1 MDWTNIRCLCSGC
14 NGLLKPCACGILCAC
29 LMDVRLP
36 SELTSSPPF
45 CFIYLPQTLL
55 FFATLTGSPK
65 ILFYQHTIRDYS
77 DLRKKKMRAS
87 WENWGN
93 YTFIN
98 VRATQNSTTAYYRAL
113 IVYLSTKNLTLFHSG
128 IRALSKSAQ
137 ETMEIFCTLLVPR
150 QIVHLFLHT
159 LSMMFMHPFFQGSTV
174 LLFRKWTFHCNIY
187 SIITSPRTD
196 DMLSNKHPYFKGEHS
211 II

>member
-1 MDWTNIRCLCSGC
+1 MTAFDQLNGLPKLSYSGQVTRLCIWRFGRYIWHVYITVDWTNIRCLCSGC

-93 YTFIN
+93 YTLIN
-98 VRATQNSTTAYYRAL
+98 VRATLNSTTAYYRAL
-113 IVYLSTKNLTLFHSG
+113 IVYFSNKNLTLFHSG
-128 IRALSKSAQ
+128 IRAPSKSAQ
-137 ETMEIFCTLLVPR
+137 ETLEIFALFWFQGKLCTDFCTL
-150 QIVHLFLHT
+150 FL
-159 LSMMFMHPFFQGSTV
+159 
-174 LLFRKWTFHCNIY
+174 WC
-187 SIITSPRTD
+187 
-196 DMLSNKHPYFKGEHS
+196 
-211 II
+211 